1 MQLVAVVSISGCI
14 ATLENPQN
22 DRVYA
27 PAAARERRCTRT
39 SAADTVDL
47 RQISD
52 GVRGVSNLGRMVL
65 ILIDAGV
72 NVAKINVAYTT
83 REVLLT
89 QTLLPVAREICAE
102 FFIFQQ

>member
-1 MQLVAVVSISGCI
+1 MIASMRRLQQERDVAPERLLRTQSTFGRSVMVS
-14 ATLENPQN
+14 A
-22 DRVYA
+22 
-27 PAAARERRCTRT
+27 
-39 SAADTVDL
+39 
-47 RQISD
+47 
-52 GVRGVSNLGRMVL
+52 GVSNLGRMVL